1 MRRIPFLLAF
11 AAILVG
17 GLCLAQT
24 DAASPSQAPPA
35 PQQAGARAAA
45 DSADR
50 SSWAPT
56 TSPPSPIRPP
66 VSTSSVTTSLTAS

>member
-35 PQQAGARAAA
+35 P
-45 DSADR
+45 
-50 SSWAPT
+50 
-56 TSPPSPIRPP
+56 SPIRLR
-66 VSTSSVTTSLTAS
+66 VSTRSAPMFLTAR